1 MNNRSILL
9 LCASLAFVIAISSWL
24 YVKAPPATSMQI
36 GEAGNTVLTVED
48 AQALATATEQGASSS
63 RLQATDS
70 LASTGDDEAEDETLA
85 TSGNSAQA
93 AQNSDDF
100 NKPSA
105 EEPAQNADSS
115 EEGGALVLSESVFAA
130 IENVQQLQLDG
141 QWEASLDVLNALYED
156 FDELNSFEQV
166 TLLNFYTNTLLRFE
180 MWPESIGAF
189 SRMLTI
195 PDLRPDIGARALM
208 ALGQL
213 HAEVGQYAASISYLR
228 SWQDVTVGMENM
240 ERSNA
245 RVNEL
250 LEQSRLGL
258 QQANSEAQ

>member
-1 MNNRSILL
+1 MNNRRLLL
-9 LCASLAFVIAISSWL
+9 LCVSLAFVVAISSWL
-24 YVKAPPATSMQI
+24 YVKAPPARSMQL
-36 GEAGNTVLTVED
+36 GEARSTELTDED
-48 AQALATATEQGASSS
+48 TQAQALANEQGGSSTE
-63 RLQATDS
+63 LQVADS
-70 LASTGDDEAEDETLA
+70 LAPVGEGESEDEALA
-85 TSGNSAQA
+85 TSSNNAQTT
-93 AQNSDDF
+93 QNS
-100 NKPSA
+100 NNLNAPSA
-105 EEPAQNADSS
+105 GAGAQNADSS
-115 EEGGALVLSESVFAA
+115 EEGGPLVLSDSVFTA
-130 IENVQQLQLDG
+130 IENTQQLQLDG

-156 FDELNSFEQV
+156 FDQLNSFEQV

-240 ERSNA
+240 ERSNE

-258 QQANSEAQ
+258 QQANSEVP

>member
-1 MNNRSILL
+1 MNYRRPLL
-9 LCASLAFVIAISSWL
+9 LCACLAFVIAISSWL
-24 YVKAPPATSMQI
+24 YFKAPPATSMQI
-36 GEAGNTVLTVED
+36 GEAGNLDPTVED
-48 AQALATATEQGASSS
+48 TQTLVSAAEQVASSS

-70 LASTGDDEAEDETLA
+70 LVSAGDDEAEDETLA
-85 TSGNSAQA
+85 TSSSSAQT
-93 AQNSDDF
+93 AQGPNSL
-100 NKPSA
+100 NRSSA
-105 EEPAQNADSS
+105 EGRAQNADSS
-115 EEGGALVLSESVFAA
+115 EEEGPLVLSDSVFAS

-141 QWEASLDVLNALYED
+141 QWEGSLDILNALYED

-166 TLLNFYTNTLLRFE
+166 TLLNYYTNTLLRFE